1 MYALRHGL
9 WRMRLE
15 LVLQDA
21 WVGCY
26 WTWKLAL
33 YETPYGLVTTELHIY
48 ICLVP
53 CVPLHVV
60 LGRIA
65 AQERVG

>member
-1 MYALRHGL
+1 MLTFRRGL
-9 WRMRLE
+9 WRACFE
-15 LVLQDA
+15 VVPQDA

-60 LGRIA
+60 RGRVS
-65 AQERVG
+65 AQERMV